1 MVQRA
6 VAVLVALLFGVFG
19 MDVAS
24 LVRIQLIQAD
34 EYRSKAESQQLSDTE
49 IQPQRGLIY
58 DRNKKV
64 LAQSANV
71 WLVYINPSK
80 IPNDKVREAI
90 SEGLAEILEMDKE
103 TILKKA
109 QKSNYGYVAVKKQI
123 EKEIKS
129 LTASF
134 ISFSICFL
142 TAT

>member
-1 MVQRA
+1 M
-6 VAVLVALLFGVFG
+6 
-19 MDVAS
+19 
-24 LVRIQLIQAD
+24 
-34 EYRSKAESQQLSDTE
+34 
-49 IQPQRGLIY
+49 
-58 DRNKKV
+58 

-123 EKEIKS
+123 EKEMKDAVS
-129 LTASF
+129 DLFQAR
-134 ISFSICFL
+134 
-142 TAT
+142 